1 MKAARARSLG
11 GFDERAWPGW
21 GKTMNNALQD
31 AGTRPLEAFLL
42 SDGAALPRAADG
54 PGGRARVVIVG
65 AGFAGVA
72 AARAFAGSEA
82 DVILIDRRNHHIFQP
97 LLYQVATAVLA
108 PSEIAAPIRHLV
120 GRQKNLNVLLGE
132 VTGVDLDAR
141 TVAVNCPGVGA
152 REAPFDFLV
161 IAAGMR
167 PSYFGHDEFARY
179 APGLKSLS
187 DAETIRAKILGAY
200 ELADT
205 IDDEIERARAMTFIL
220 VGAGPTGVE
229 LAASMAQMAALTL
242 RGQFR
247 RIDTAKS
254 AIILI
259 EGGAR
264 ILPTF
269 SERLAGK
276 AARRLEKLGVKIMT
290 GVKVEQIDENGVVAN
305 GNRIPSATVMWTA
318 GVAPSPLVKQLGVK
332 TDRAGRAAV
341 GPFMD
346 VEGVSGVFVV
356 GDASSVV
363 CKGRPVPGVAQAA
376 IQQGR
381 YVGRLI
387 SRQLEGREQKHPF
400 RYFDRGNMAVV
411 GKNFAILES
420 GRLRMSGF
428 VTWLVWVFLHLM
440 SLPQLQ
446 NRLRVQRQWL
456 WSYFTG
462 QRSSRL
468 IPEPP
473 AAGQESRRRIGS
485 PP

>member
-1 MKAARARSLG
+1 MS
-11 GFDERAWPGW
+11 
-21 GKTMNNALQD
+21 NASQD
-31 AGTRPLEAFLL
+31 VGTRSSDVSSQ
-42 SDGAALPRAADG
+42 SDGAVLPRVADG
-54 PGGRARVVIVG
+54 PDGRKRVVIVG

-72 AARAFAGSEA
+72 AARALARSEA

-161 IAAGMR
+161 IAAGVR

-179 APGLKSLS
+179 APGLKNLS
-187 DAETIRAKILGAY
+187 DAETIRGKILSAY

-205 IDDEIERARAMTFIL
+205 LDDETERARALTFIL

-229 LAASMAQMAALTL
+229 LAASIAQMASVTL
-242 RGQFR
+242 RRQFR
-247 RIDTAKS
+247 RIDTARS
-254 AIILI
+254 SIVLI

-269 SERLAGK
+269 ADSLARK
-276 AARRLEKLGVKIMT
+276 AALRLERLGVKIMT
-290 GVKVEQIDENGVVAN
+290 GVKVERVDENGVVAN
-305 GNRIPSATVMWTA
+305 GKRIPSATVMWTA

-332 TDRAGRAAV
+332 TDKAGRAAV

-346 VEGVSGVFVV
+346 VDGVGGVFVV
-356 GDASSVV
+356 GDASSVT
-363 CKGRPVPGVAQAA
+363 CNGRPVPGVAQAA
-376 IQQGR
+376 IQQGC

-387 SRQLEGREQKHPF
+387 SRQIEGREPKRPF
-400 RYFDRGNMAVV
+400 QYFDRGNMAVV

-428 VTWLVWVFLHLM
+428 ATWLVWVFLHLL

-473 AAGQESRRRIGS
+473 KPGAHEPGS
-485 PP
+485 QTSSVL